1 MAVRPDSVTIYM
13 NSIELLLIVN
23 AKFRALPIERLS
35 SRPLIE
41 RLTVV
46 ESYGESR
53 TWFAVY
59 LPSVELM
66 NSQIFMNNEK

>member
-53 TWFAVY
+53 FLKSDRSELGLQCIY
-59 LPSVELM
+59 LPS
-66 NSQIFMNNEK
+66 N